1 MSLSSFFSEVGSFF
15 ENMFKSVVSTEVAAL
30 QPIAVQVVE
39 NATTDIAT
47 AAATGKLSSLG
58 TVLGTLITQ
67 TATQAEAA
75 GIVAGIGSLGATVT
89 AALASHP
96 AVIAVS
102 PATAGTAAKPVA

>member
-1 MSLSSFFSEVGSFF
+1 MSLSSFFSELGTFF
-15 ENMFKSVVSTEVAAL
+15 EGLFKSVVSSEVAAL
-30 QPIAVQVVE
+30 QPIATQVVA

-58 TVLGTLITQ
+58 TVLGALISQ

-89 AALASHP
+89 AALATHP
-96 AVIAVS
+96 AVVA
-102 PATAGTAAKPVA
+102 ATAPAP